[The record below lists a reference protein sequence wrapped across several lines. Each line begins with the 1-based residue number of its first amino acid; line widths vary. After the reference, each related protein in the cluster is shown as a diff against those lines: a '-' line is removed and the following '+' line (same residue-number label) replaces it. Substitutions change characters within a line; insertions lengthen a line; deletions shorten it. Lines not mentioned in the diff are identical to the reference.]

1 MLHTLGC
8 FEWILKSEIPKS
20 KQILNSKMDLRT
32 KIDSHGA
39 KIKCKARLVALGN
52 QEWESLRDT
61 YAPTVN
67 AKTINM
73 LFALATQTSMILY
86 GLDIFGA
93 FITADIDEPV
103 YMRLPDNLA
112 PKDSEGNT
120 PIWKLKKTL
129 YGLSRAPKAFY
140 DDLSKFLL
148 GCGYERCP
156 VDPCLYKKDQGS
168 GRKIFFAI
176 HVDDFAVAAT
186 HQELIDDL
194 CTSLK
199 KKYTITESDNLE
211 SFLGIHIKRDGPHLY
226 LSQPGHIQKMAIE
239 ANIQD
244 SAREVTTPM
253 SSDFCDREQ
262 NDSPLLTLDMKKKYY
277 KLLGMLLYVLR
288 TRPDVSYAI
297 NRLATRTAIA
307 TTKDYLCL
315 QRVAAYLHRTIDK
328 ELVYRHDD
336 NQQSQSF
343 ARLYAWSDAA
353 FLTHSDSKSHSGTC
367 FSLGESSGAFYS
379 RSTKQTMVT
388 LSSTEAELYSA
399 VEATKDIQYF
409 RSLLKWAGFEQ
420 MESIPLFVDNKSLIV
435 LAQQFSGNHKRV
447 RHFLAR
453 INYMIEQVE
462 LQTVKLIHLAGTS
475 LKADTLTKSL
485 PRSSFE
491 AHTDRLL
498 GPQRK

>member
-1 MLHTLGC
+1 M
-8 FEWILKSEIPKS
+8 
-20 KQILNSKMDLRT
+20 
-32 KIDSHGA
+32 
-39 KIKCKARLVALGN
+39 ALGN

-61 YAPTVN
+61 FAPTVN

-73 LFALATQTSMILY
+73 LFALATQTNMILY

-103 YMRLPDNLA
+103 YMRLPENLA

-140 DDLSKFLL
+140 DDLSKFLISH
-148 GCGYERCP
+148 GYERCP
-156 VDPCLYKKDQGS
+156 VDPCLYKKTETKDRQ
-168 GRKIFFAI
+168 ILFAI
-176 HVDDFAVAAT
+176 HVDDFAVAST
-186 HQELIDDL
+186 HHDLIENL
-194 CTSLK
+194 CSILRT
-199 KKYTITESDNLE
+199 KYTITESDNLE
-211 SFLGIHIKRDGPHLY
+211 SFLGIHIQRDGTNLY
-226 LSQPGHIQKMAIE
+226 LSQPGHIQKLVTE
-239 ANIQD
+239 ASIDAQKCD
-244 SAREVTTPM
+244 VWTPM
-253 SSDFCDREQ
+253 SADFSDEDQ
-262 NDSPLLTLDMKKKYY
+262 NTSPRLDEAMKKKYY

-307 TTKDYLCL
+307 TMSDYKAL
-315 QRVAAYLHRTIDK
+315 QRVAAYLNTTADK
-328 ELVYRHDD
+328 ELVYCYEDH
-336 NQQSQSF
+336 QQTKSF
-343 ARLYAWSDAA
+343 ATLYAWSDAA

-367 FSLGESSGAFYS
+367 FSLGASSGAFYS

-388 LSSTEAELYSA
+388 LSSTESELYSA

-409 RSLLKWAGFEQ
+409 RTLLKWAGYEQ
-420 MESIPLFVDNKSLIV
+420 LQPTPLYVDNKSLIV

-462 LQTVKLIHLAGTS
+462 LQTVKLIHLSGTD
-475 LKADTLTKSL
+475 LKADTLTKPL
-485 PRSSFE
+485 PRHSFE
-491 AHTDRLL
+491 THTDKLL
-498 GPQRK
+498 GPQRR